1 LVDGRRTD
9 GTMTSVN
16 PGLTDLTVYAG
27 AEVSSSTP
35 HMVML
40 DHNDSCFYKALYDRN
55 RIVAPIRDAN
65 GGIGD
70 CVTTARDVTNGTRR
84 DAAMS
89 RLNSRLELQSARIAG
104 MLHDE
109 AGQFLA
115 AAHMAI
121 ADIAHDVP
129 PPVQARL
136 QQVRL
141 HLDEVAEQL
150 RRISHQLHPGILE
163 DLGPMQAIKSIAHA
177 FTRQTGVQ
185 LAIDVH
191 MDGPCPPAA
200 GAAVFRFVEEALT
213 NIGAHARATSGS
225 IVITREGSRL
235 VCAVCDDGAGF
246 DVAAT
251 LERRGH
257 SLGLML
263 MRDRLEA
270 IGGTLHITSA
280 PQQGTRLYAVIPR
293 DGTARRHRRRSR
305 DRSSGLSRPA
315 RARGL

>member
-1 LVDGRRTD
+1 
-9 GTMTSVN
+9 MTSVN
-16 PGLTDLTVYAG
+16 PGFTDLTGYAG
-27 AEVSSSTP
+27 AEATGSTP

-40 DHNDSCFYKALYDRN
+40 DHNDSCFYETLYDQN
-55 RIVAPIRDAN
+55 RTIAPIRDAN
-65 GGIGD
+65 GSTGD
-70 CVTTARDVTNGTRR
+70 SVTTARDVTNGTRR
-84 DAAMS
+84 EAAMS

-121 ADIAHDVP
+121 ADIARDVP

-141 HLDEVAEQL
+141 HLDEVTEQL
-150 RRISHQLHPGILE
+150 RRISHELHPGILE
-163 DLGPMQAIKSIAHA
+163 DLGPMRAIKSIAQA
-177 FTRQTGVQ
+177 FTRRTGVQ
-185 LAIDVH
+185 LAIEVH
-191 MDGPCPPAA
+191 MDEPCPPAA

-225 IVITREGSRL
+225 IAIAREGSRL

-251 LERRGH
+251 LERRGDR

-270 IGGTLHITSA
+270 VGGTLHIMSA
-280 PQQGTRLYAVIPR
+280 PQQGTHLCAVIPR
-293 DGTARRHRRRSR
+293 DATAYRHRRRSR
-305 DRSSGLSRPA
+305 DRSSGHSGPA